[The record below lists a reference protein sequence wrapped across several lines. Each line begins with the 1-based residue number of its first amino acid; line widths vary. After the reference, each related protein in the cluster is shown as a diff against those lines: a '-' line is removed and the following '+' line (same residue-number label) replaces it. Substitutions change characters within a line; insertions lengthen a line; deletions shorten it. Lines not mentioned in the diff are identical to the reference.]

1 MQLAPGTW
9 INPHK
14 SLLGLGN
21 YDVNVL
27 MSALQSRG
35 YEAKWFDKR
44 KPLSILVVENI
55 FGFVLNVPSNF
66 RVVGIV
72 PLPFLKQKHWI
83 ALRSVGSSFYNL
95 DSNLKKPE
103 ELGKVCCIVTVPTKE
118 GHKFVFLLK
127 PCIVICKSTESMK
140 VCPKRF
146 WDAFFPIRRNWRCG
160 NLKNHEC

>member
-1 MQLAPGTW
+1 MQLSPSTW

-72 PLPFLKQKHWI
+72 PLPFLKQKHWT
-83 ALRSVGSSFYNL
+83 ALRSIGSSFYNL

-103 ELGKVCCIVTVPTKE
+103 ELGQVSYIFSIE
-118 GHKFVFLLK
+118 GLFVFLSTLYLTLF
-127 PCIVICKSTESMK
+127 PPVQFVKSTRHSLG
-140 VCPKRF
+140 F
-146 WDAFFPIRRNWRCG
+146 
-160 NLKNHEC
+160 

>member
-1 MQLAPGTW
+1 
-9 INPHK
+9 
-14 SLLGLGN
+14 
-21 YDVNVL
+21 

-83 ALRSVGSSFYNL
+83 ALKSVGSSFYNL

-103 ELGKVCCIVTVPTKE
+103 ELGKVSCNRHQSPKKVHISFGATRGVESTIALKANFLRTL
-118 GHKFVFLLK
+118 HKHAFVLRK
-127 PCIVICKSTESMK
+127 VIYFIS
-140 VCPKRF
+140 
-146 WDAFFPIRRNWRCG
+146 G
-160 NLKNHEC
+160 Q

>member
-1 MQLAPGTW
+1 MIQKYCPLQLAPGTW

-44 KPLSILVVENI
+44 KPLSILDLDNI

-83 ALRSVGSSFYNL
+83 ALRSVGSTFYNL

-103 ELGKVCCIVTVPTKE
+103 ELGKVQAHE
-118 GHKFVFLLK
+118 
-127 PCIVICKSTESMK
+127 ESHNS
-140 VCPKRF
+140 
-146 WDAFFPIRRNWRCG
+146 I
-160 NLKNHEC
+160 L

>member
-1 MQLAPGTW
+1 MIQKFSALQLAPGTW

-44 KPLSILVVENI
+44 KPLSILVLDNI

-83 ALRSVGSSFYNL
+83 ALRSVGSTFYNL

-103 ELGKVCCIVTVPTKE
+103 ELGKVCHMRKSYNPSELSLKE
-118 GHKFVFLLK
+118 PAAQKRSSRDTEHTNRTMITHFRSASFLL
-127 PCIVICKSTESMK
+127 SL
-140 VCPKRF
+140 
-146 WDAFFPIRRNWRCG
+146 RC
-160 NLKNHEC
+160 N

>member
-1 MQLAPGTW
+1 MSKKSCTLQLAPGTW

-44 KPLSILVVENI
+44 KPLSILVFDNI
-55 FGFVLNVPSNF
+55 YGFVLNVPSNF

-83 ALRSVGSSFYNL
+83 ALRSVGTTFYNL

-103 ELGKVCCIVTVPTKE
+103 ELGKASHMRKTHNPSELSLKE
-118 GHKFVFLLK
+118 PAPPKCSNRDTINRTMMTHFRSASFLHSLK
-127 PCIVICKSTESMK
+127 C
-140 VCPKRF
+140 
-146 WDAFFPIRRNWRCG
+146 N
-160 NLKNHEC
+160 

>member
-1 MQLAPGTW
+1 
-9 INPHK
+9 
-14 SLLGLGN
+14 
-21 YDVNVL
+21 

-83 ALRSVGSSFYNL
+83 ALKSVGSSFYNL

-103 ELGKVCCIVTVPTKE
+103 ELGKVSCNRHQSPKKVHISFGATRGVEYHNCLESKFFKDLAQACICTEKSYL
-118 GHKFVFLLK
+118 FYFRSMSFLL
-127 PCIVICKSTESMK
+127 SS
-140 VCPKRF
+140 RYS
-146 WDAFFPIRRNWRCG
+146 
-160 NLKNHEC
+160 

>member
-1 MQLAPGTW
+1 MIQKYCTLQLAPGTW

-44 KPLSILVVENI
+44 KPLSILVFDNI

-83 ALRSVGSSFYNL
+83 ALRSVGSTFYNL

-103 ELGKVCCIVTVPTKE
+103 ELGKVSHMRKSHNPGKVYFE
-118 GHKFVFLLK
+118 GTCTAQVFIHIETLL
-127 PCIVICKSTESMK
+127 
-140 VCPKRF
+140 
-146 WDAFFPIRRNWRCG
+146 
-160 NLKNHEC
+160 L